1 MPNLYIINPSNGAVS
16 THSATPTH
24 ICAHDGELYGSAG
37 TALVSFD
44 GAALVPTLQTGKLQ
58 FGQKSKLRKVTLGVD
73 AGASTVVHSL
83 DGVDFPQT
91 VRSTTDTDVEH
102 ATNRAY
108 EGRDHQLTVTFTGE
122 LRYVDL
128 SVVSTRRERGQNDG

>member
-1 MPNLYIINPSNGAVS
+1 MIYIINPTNNAIS
-16 THSATPTH
+16 THSATATNL
-24 ICAHDGELYGSAG
+24 CAHEGVLYGSG
-37 TALVSFD
+37 DGLVSFD
-44 GAALVPTLQTGKLQ
+44 GAELTPVLQTGKLQ

-73 AGASTVVHSL
+73 PGVSTVIHSL
-83 DGVDFPQT
+83 DGTPFTQT
-91 VRSTTDTDVEH
+91 VRTASDTDVEH

-108 EGRDHQLTVTFTGE
+108 EGRAHQLTVTFTGE